1 MALNPTTREMSDA
14 HEARL
19 AQAFAGAVQP
29 GSGNQ
34 WHHQGDIRN
43 AHDMPFAFCADGKS
57 TMGKSISVT
66 LEMIEKIA
74 EQAAGE
80 RPAFGLR
87 FYGSG
92 DVNDVTHDL
101 VLLWLSD
108 FEEMLP
114 AARNWT
120 ESEAATGYSNVEQV
134 MELIETAR
142 EAVAREKADV
152 AGEERVQAEQARA
165 KIAAV
170 QDENDSLQ
178 AEVATLR
185 LQLARRD
192 KGEEVPEYIPGLPW
206 TVVNTQHLPGC
217 TEKAGVYY
225 DAQGHRQ
232 SFTVR
237 DVRVERS
244 PDPYNRPWI
253 IVNGIR
259 VPDCSLYTD
268 GQLLALAA
276 RMRPSIEVG

>member
-19 AQAFAGAVQP
+19 AQAFAGSVQP

-57 TMGKSISVT
+57 TIGKSISVT
-66 LEMIEKIA
+66 LEMIAKII

-114 AARNWT
+114 AARSWIET
-120 ESEAATGYSNVEQV
+120 EAATGYGNAGQV
-134 MELIETAR
+134 LELIESAR
-142 EAVAREKADV
+142 EAVARERAAQ
-152 AGEERVQAEQARA
+152 AGEDRILAGQAGA
-165 KIAAV
+165 KIAAL

-185 LQLARRD
+185 LQLARREG
-192 KGEEVPEYIPGLPW
+192 GEEVPEYIPSLPW
-206 TVVNTQHLPGC
+206 TVVNTQRLPGR

-232 SFTVR
+232 SFTVSE
-237 DVRVERS
+237 VRVERS
-244 PDPYNRPWI
+244 PDSLNRPWI

-259 VPDCSLYTD
+259 VPDCSLYQD
-268 GQLLALAA
+268 GQLHALASKA
-276 RMRPSIEVG
+276 RQSIEVG